1 MNEQDLQVDNSQQ
14 MPPEDIRAALGFS
27 TNLMSQM
34 MPVDAQEAPQD
45 AQNAP
50 QQENGGDVEEDK
62 ETEKEDKVGEL
73 KAEMEGFKVEVK
85 TLIEQQIDGL
95 RKDIKDALSNEQ
107 ENGEN

>member
-1 MNEQDLQVDNSQQ
+1 MQPDNLQQNMSNT
-14 MPPEDIRAALGFS
+14 MMAPEDIRAALGYS
-27 TNLMSQM
+27 TTLMSQM
-34 MPVDAQEAPQD
+34 MPVDVQD

-50 QQENGGDVEEDK
+50 GQENRQGVEEDANK
-62 ETEKEDKVGEL
+62 EKEDKVGEL

-107 ENGEN
+107 ENGTN